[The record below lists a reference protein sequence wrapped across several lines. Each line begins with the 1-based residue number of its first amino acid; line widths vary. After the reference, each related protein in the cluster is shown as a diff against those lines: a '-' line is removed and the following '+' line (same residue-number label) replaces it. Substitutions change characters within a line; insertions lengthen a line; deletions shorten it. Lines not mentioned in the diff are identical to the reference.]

1 MKVKSNEHLL
11 QMIATTTRNCMTM
24 AQDMKIK
31 SIVFDPYP
39 IYSEGVKVGKHINLF
54 METILECIDGNEASK
69 CSLKIIR
76 IIAKEGKVDAAL
88 KKAVKLK
95 KTVNWA

>member
-1 MKVKSNEHLL
+1 MKVKSNKHLL

-39 IYSEGVKVGKHINLF
+39 IYNEGVKVGKQINLF
-54 METILECIDGNEASK
+54 MATILECIQFQFQFQFHHILNSWK
-69 CSLKIIR
+69 
-76 IIAKEGKVDAAL
+76 
-88 KKAVKLK
+88 
-95 KTVNWA
+95 